1 MSWPWLGRLA
11 PAGYLLTSLH
21 GEYCDSRNKRRAG
34 FNIFPFSQSFLTRMR
49 YLMKH
54 GGFVIFLSMMLCLVG
69 CSVDPMEA
77 CMKQGLEK
85 ILSADG
91 VDRGA
96 YIKARE
102 QVRVECEK
110 KLK

>member
-1 MSWPWLGRLA
+1 MAWAPLSGTVCDCPRADVENLG
-11 PAGYLLTSLH
+11 PGS
-21 GEYCDSRNKRRAG
+21 
-34 FNIFPFSQSFLTRMR
+34 
-49 YLMKH
+49 
-54 GGFVIFLSMMLCLVG
+54 IFLMSSAQFKFGESMKLARWVISVSLLLG
-69 CSVDPMEA
+69 LGACSADPMEA

-85 ILSADG
+85 KLPADG
-91 VDRGA
+91 ADRGA

>member
-1 MSWPWLGRLA
+1 M
-11 PAGYLLTSLH
+11 
-21 GEYCDSRNKRRAG
+21 
-34 FNIFPFSQSFLTRMR
+34 RMR

-54 GGFVIFLSMMLCLVG
+54 GGLVICLSLMLCLVG

-85 ILSADG
+85 KLPTDSA
-91 VDRGA
+91 DRGA

>member
-1 MSWPWLGRLA
+1 MSVPDFSR
-11 PAGYLLTSLH
+11 SLFI
-21 GEYCDSRNKRRAG
+21 G
-34 FNIFPFSQSFLTRMR
+34 MR
-49 YLMKH
+49 YLTRNH
-54 GGFVIFLSMMLCLVG
+54 GLVVCMSLLLCLVS

-85 ILSADG
+85 KVQADG
-91 VDRGA
+91 ADRGA